1 MTEVRLNSTREEQLS
16 WFYQVWKGGQELR
29 EQGVDIR
36 AITVWALLGTYDW
49 NSLVT
54 PWLGNYESGVFDLR
68 SPQPRETAIT
78 KMICDLA
85 AGCNPDHPVLDIPSW
100 WHRPEHLVYP
110 PVSCGLDEKWTEE
123 SILSSTSHRP
133 LVIIGARGTLGKAF
147 ARLCKVRGI
156 PYHLL
161 TRQEMD
167 IAHPVTVEMVLTEL
181 QPWAVINAV
190 GYVRVDDAEREQETI
205 CV

>member
-1 MTEVRLNSTREEQLS
+1 M
-16 WFYQVWKGGQELR
+16 WKGVQELR
-29 EQGVDIR
+29 EQGVDVR

-54 PWLGNYESGVFDLR
+54 RWLGNYESGVFDLR
-68 SPQPRETAIT
+68 SPQPRETAIA

-85 AGCNPDHPVLDIPSW
+85 AGCNPDYLVLDIHTW

-110 PVSCGLDEKWTEE
+110 RVSCGLDEKWTEE

-147 ARLCKVRGI
+147 ARLCEVLGI

-167 IAHPVTVEMVLTEL
+167 IAHPVTVDMVLTEL
-181 QPWAVINAV
+181 QPWAVINAA
-190 GYVRVDDAEREQETI
+190 GYVRVDDAEREPGSHQHLGT
-205 CV
+205 VGV